1 MLNGIRFTGRL
12 CLLVICAMFLEGMLT
27 LGGAFQFEEY
37 TAIGCVFQALVFC
50 CLVWATAEWTD
61 AEKHEQQ

>member
-37 TAIGCVFQALVFC
+37 TVIGYVFQALVFV
-50 CLVWATAEWTD
+50 CLVWATAEWHD
-61 AEKHEQQ
+61 SEKQEAE